1 MGLMAMEADL
11 NELESQNRAVKK
23 IAEDVVE
30 LKEAFT
36 DLNTL
41 VEEQGDM
48 LTEIEDNT
56 SKAVDQVKAGTKE
69 LEVAEKHQVS
79 ARKKQLAILCLCI
92 IIIGVVVV
100 VLKVL

>member
-1 MGLMAMEADL
+1 MMMIHSTL
-11 NELESQNRAVKK
+11 Q

-56 SKAVDQVKAGTKE
+56 SKAVDQVKAGTKGIFPFSFYC
-69 LEVAEKHQVS
+69 QYPDP
-79 ARKKQLAILCLCI
+79 
-92 IIIGVVVV
+92 
-100 VLKVL
+100 